1 MKSKARWLSI
11 LAISLTGAFTGPSLH
26 ADGNGADPSYL
37 VLGSGASYVFSST
50 KFSLFTTEYRFKE
63 DYCGVHP
70 YLILGLSKFGDNFYS
85 GAGLLYDFKLSPR
98 WRITIS
104 SGPGY
109 YDHDRGSFNLG
120 KSIEFYSNIELSTK
134 IWHEQRLGLSFG
146 HISNGGLG
154 NHNPGAETLRLV
166 DAIPFRM

>member
-1 MKSKARWLSI
+1 MKSQARWLSI
-11 LAISLTGAFTGPSLH
+11 LAISLAGAFTGSPLH
-26 ADGNGADPSYL
+26 ADGNEADPSYL
-37 VLGSGASYVFSST
+37 VLGSGASYVLSST
-50 KFSLFTTEYRFKE
+50 KFSLVSAEYRFEE
-63 DYCGVHP
+63 DYYGVHP
-70 YLILGLSKFGDNFYS
+70 YLLGCSRSNGDNYYF
-85 GAGLLYDFKLSPR
+85 GAGLLYNFKLSPR

-166 DAIPFRM
+166 YAIPFRM